1 MSDFREA
8 VIDLGAV
15 RANVEHLRRLI
26 GTRHTMAV
34 VKANGYGHGAVQVA
48 RAALAGGADWLGV
61 ADIGE
66 ALELRAAGITVPLL
80 AWLHGPDPDFA
91 AAIAADIDLGLSS
104 ALQVRQAAAAA
115 STLGRTAHVQIKL
128 ETGLNRN
135 GVDEADWADVLTLA
149 AAFERV
155 GRLRVRGV
163 FSHLANT
170 SPEDDLAAISSFERG
185 LAAAAAAGLTVD
197 LAHLASTAAALR
209 LPAARY
215 SMVRLG
221 IGIYGQS
228 PFSDADSAVLGLTA
242 AMTLRGRVAAV
253 RTVSAGAGVSYDY
266 LWRASADTTLALV
279 PLGYADGVPRQAMNA
294 ARVAINGVQYPVVG
308 RIAMDQFL
316 VDVGAGPVAVGDEV
330 VLFGDAATGAP
341 TAAEW
346 GAAAGTI
353 NYDIVTRV
361 GARVPRRYLPADAA
375 DADADAD
382 ADASAAAN
390 AAADPDAAAN
400 VAETT
405 GP

>member
-1 MSDFREA
+1 MTDFREA

-15 RANVEHLRRLI
+15 QANVAHLRALI

-34 VKANGYGHGAVQVA
+34 VKANGYGHGAVPVA

-61 ADIGE
+61 ADIDE
-66 ALELRAAGITVPLL
+66 ALALRAAGIDAPLL

-91 AAIAADIDLGLSS
+91 AAIAAGVDLGLSS
-104 ALQVRQAAAAA
+104 ALQVRQAADAA
-115 STLGRTAHVQIKL
+115 TRIGRTANVQVKL

-135 GVDEADWADVLTLA
+135 GVDEADWPEVLALA

-155 GRLRVRGV
+155 GRLRVRGL

-170 SPEDDLAAISSFERG
+170 SPVDDQAAVEAFERG
-185 LAAAAAAGLTVD
+185 LAAAAAAGLTVE

-228 PFSDADSAVLGLTA
+228 PFADADAAALGLTA
-242 AMTLRGRVAAV
+242 AMTLRGRIAAV
-253 RTVSAGAGVSYDY
+253 RAVPAGAGVSYDY

-294 ARVAINGVQYPVVG
+294 ARVAIHGVQYPVVG

-316 VDVGAGPVAVGDEV
+316 VDVGTAPVAVGDEV

-361 GARVPRRYLPADAA
+361 GARVPRRYLPAAT
-375 DADADAD
+375 
-382 ADASAAAN
+382 
-390 AAADPDAAAN
+390 DAAAP
-400 VAETT
+400 ADPAGAGDGET
-405 GP
+405 PAP

>member
-1 MSDFREA
+1 MTDFREA

-15 RANVEHLRRLI
+15 QANVEHLRRLI

-34 VKANGYGHGAVQVA
+34 VKANGYGHGAVPVA

-61 ADIGE
+61 ADIDE
-66 ALELRAAGITVPLL
+66 ALALRAAGIDAPLL

-91 AAIAADIDLGLSS
+91 AAIAADVDLGLSS
-104 ALQVRQAAAAA
+104 ALQVRQAADAA
-115 STLGRTAHVQIKL
+115 TRLGRTANVQVKL

-135 GVDEADWADVLTLA
+135 GVDEADWPEVLALA

-155 GRLRVRGV
+155 GRLRVRGL

-170 SPEDDLAAISSFERG
+170 SPVDDQAAVESFERG
-185 LAAAAAAGLTVD
+185 LAAAAAAGLTVE

-228 PFSDADSAVLGLTA
+228 PFADADSAALGLTA

-253 RTVSAGAGVSYDY
+253 RTVPAGAGVSYDY
-266 LWRASADTTLALV
+266 LWRAAADTTLALV
-279 PLGYADGVPRQAMNA
+279 PLGYADGVPRQADN
-294 ARVAINGVQYPVVG
+294 ARVAINGVPYPVVG

-316 VDVGAGPVAVGDEV
+316 VDVGTAPVAVGDEV

-361 GARVPRRYLPADAA
+361 GARVPRRYLPAAA
-375 DADADAD
+375 PAGPGGNGGT
-382 ADASAAAN
+382 AA
-390 AAADPDAAAN
+390 P
-400 VAETT
+400 
-405 GP
+405 

>member
-1 MSDFREA
+1 MTDFREA

-15 RANVEHLRRLI
+15 QANVEHLRRLI

-61 ADIGE
+61 ADIDE
-66 ALELRAAGITVPLL
+66 ALGLRAAGIDAPLL
-80 AWLHGPDPDFA
+80 AWLHGPTPDFA
-91 AAIAADIDLGLSS
+91 AAIAADVDLGLSS
-104 ALQVRQAAAAA
+104 ALQVRQAADAA
-115 STLGRTAHVQIKL
+115 STLGRTANVQVKL

-135 GVDEADWADVLTLA
+135 GVDEADWAEVLALA

-170 SPEDDLAAISSFERG
+170 SPADDAAAISSFERG
-185 LAAAAAAGLTVD
+185 LAAAATAGLTVD

-209 LPAARY
+209 RPEARY

-228 PFSDADSAVLGLTA
+228 PFADADSAALGLTP
-242 AMTLRGRVAAV
+242 AMTLRARVAGV
-253 RTVSAGAGVSYDY
+253 RTVPAGAGVSYDY
-266 LWRASADTTLALV
+266 LWRAAADTTLVLV
-279 PLGYADGVPRQAMNA
+279 PLGYADGVPRQAGA

-316 VDVGAGPVAVGDEV
+316 VDVGSARVAVGDAV
-330 VLFGDAATGAP
+330 VLFGDAATGVP

-361 GARVPRRYLPADAA
+361 GVRVPRRYVPAA
-375 DADADAD
+375 
-382 ADASAAAN
+382 
-390 AAADPDAAAN
+390 P
-400 VAETT
+400 AETT

>member
-1 MSDFREA
+1 MTDFREA

-15 RANVEHLRRLI
+15 QANVEHLRRLI

-34 VKANGYGHGAVQVA
+34 VKANGYGHGAVPVA

-61 ADIGE
+61 ADIDE
-66 ALELRAAGITVPLL
+66 ALALRAAGIDAPLL

-91 AAIAADIDLGLSS
+91 AAIAADVDLGLSS
-104 ALQVRQAAAAA
+104 ALQVRQAADAA
-115 STLGRTAHVQIKL
+115 TRLGRTANVQVKL

-135 GVDEADWADVLTLA
+135 GVDEADWPEVLALA

-155 GRLRVRGV
+155 GRLRVRGL

-170 SPEDDLAAISSFERG
+170 SPVDDQAAVESFERG
-185 LAAAAAAGLTVD
+185 LAAAAAAGLTLE

-228 PFSDADSAVLGLTA
+228 PFADADSAALGLTA

-253 RTVSAGAGVSYDY
+253 RTVPAGAGVSYDY
-266 LWRASADTTLALV
+266 LWRAAADTTLALV
-279 PLGYADGVPRQAMNA
+279 PLGYADGVPRQADN
-294 ARVAINGVQYPVVG
+294 ARVAINGVPYPVVG

-316 VDVGAGPVAVGDEV
+316 VDVGTAPVAVGDEV

-361 GARVPRRYLPADAA
+361 GARVPRRYLPAAA
-375 DADADAD
+375 PAGPGGNGGT
-382 ADASAAAN
+382 AA
-390 AAADPDAAAN
+390 P
-400 VAETT
+400 
-405 GP
+405 

>member
-1 MSDFREA
+1 MTDFREA

-15 RANVEHLRRLI
+15 QANVAHLRSLI

-34 VKANGYGHGAVQVA
+34 VKANGYGHGAVPVA

-61 ADIGE
+61 ADIDE
-66 ALELRAAGITVPLL
+66 ALALRAAGIDAPLL
-80 AWLHGPDPDFA
+80 AWLHGPDADFA
-91 AAIAADIDLGLSS
+91 AAITADIDLGLSS
-104 ALQVRQAAAAA
+104 ALQVRQVAAAA
-115 STLGRTAHVQIKL
+115 SALGRPASVQIKL

-135 GVDEADWADVLTLA
+135 GVDESDWAEVLGLA

-155 GRLRVRGV
+155 DRLRVRGL

-170 SPEDDLAAISSFERG
+170 SPDDDLAAIASFGRG
-185 LAAAAAAGLTVD
+185 LEAATAAGLTID

-228 PFSDADSAVLGLTA
+228 PFADADAAELGLTA

-253 RTVSAGAGVSYDY
+253 RRVAAGAGVSYDY
-266 LWRASADTTLALV
+266 LWRAAADTTLALV

-294 ARVAINGVQYPVVG
+294 ARVAINGTQYPVVG
-308 RIAMDQFL
+308 RVAMDQFL
-316 VDVGAGPVAVGDEV
+316 VDVGADPVAVGDVV
-330 VLFGDAATGAP
+330 VLFGDAAAGVP

-346 GAAAGTI
+346 GDAAGTI

-361 GARVPRRYLPADAA
+361 GARVPRRYVGPDALTGADTTTA
-375 DADADAD
+375 DADADE
-382 ADASAAAN
+382 STR
-390 AAADPDAAAN
+390 P
-400 VAETT
+400 
-405 GP
+405 